1 MILAQ
6 NLFLNGHWSSKLDTS
21 LDSCNTLIMGFYDRQ
36 DTWSMQLKELNEAFP
51 KSVIVGCS
59 TAGEI
64 YSDRVYDHSLSVS
77 ICKFEKTDIKLA
89 QVDFQTGTSSFE
101 LGAELSNKINEDGIN
116 AILVLCDG
124 LNLNGS
130 ELTRGLKRKFKNT
143 DVSISG
149 GLAGDGSRF
158 KQTDLLIGSQL
169 RKNSI
174 VAISFYGDTLKVG
187 TGSVGGWDE
196 FGPERTV
203 TKAKDNILFELDG
216 EPALAI
222 YKRYLG
228 DQASG
233 LPASGL
239 LFPLSVSFEQRKNV
253 VRTILGVDE
262 ASQSLIFAGDIPLNS
277 KVQLMRANFTRL
289 VEGARQAGL
298 SSILKL
304 NSEKSSLAIAVS
316 CVGRRL
322 VLGERVE
329 DELEAIKKILPKGSV
344 IGGFYSYGELSPN
357 GEYGCELHNQT
368 MTLTVFQE

>member
-1 MILAQ
+1 M
-6 NLFLNGHWSSKLDTS
+6 
-21 LDSCNTLIMGFYDRQ
+21 
-36 DTWSMQLKELNEAFP
+36 
-51 KSVIVGCS
+51 
-59 TAGEI
+59 
-64 YSDRVYDHSLSVS
+64 
-77 ICKFEKTDIKLA
+77 
-89 QVDFQTGTSSFE
+89 
-101 LGAELSNKINEDGIN
+101 
-116 AILVLCDG
+116 
-124 LNLNGS
+124 
-130 ELTRGLKRKFKNT
+130 
-143 DVSISG
+143 
-149 GLAGDGSRF
+149 
-158 KQTDLLIGSQL
+158 
-169 RKNSI
+169 
-174 VAISFYGDTLKVG
+174 KVG

-203 TKAKDNILFELDG
+203 TKSKDNILFELDG

-304 NSEKSSLAIAVS
+304 NREKSSLAIAVS

-329 DELEAIKKILPKGSV
+329 DELEAIKKILPKDSV